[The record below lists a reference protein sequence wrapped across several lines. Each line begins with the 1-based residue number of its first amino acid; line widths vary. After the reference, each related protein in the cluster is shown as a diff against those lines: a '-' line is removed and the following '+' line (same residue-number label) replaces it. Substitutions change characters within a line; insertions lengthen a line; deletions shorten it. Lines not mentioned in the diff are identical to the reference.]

1 MKINKNFAERIK
13 QIREAEL
20 PSRAHSR
27 KVVFWEEDTRLL
39 SGQGKALVF
48 ILPTGGCSWAL
59 SGSGGCSICGYIYD
73 NPQQPDFEIILSS
86 FQKILRNKL
95 NKEFMYSVKI
105 FTSGSFLDTKEV
117 PEEFQLKML
126 EELSQY
132 DVIKEVVIESRPEY
146 IKNSSLKNISKRI
159 DMSILEI
166 AIGLESSSNSILMNS
181 INKGFFWED
190 FEKAA
195 NKIKENGARVKAYL
209 LFKPPF
215 VSEYDSI
222 RDMLLSVI
230 KIVSLGIDTI
240 SINAISIHRGTFL
253 SQLFEKNEYRTPW
266 LWSLLYLCREIKKQY
281 PDLRLICD
289 IVAGGNVRGA
299 HNCGECDQHVINAI
313 KEFTM
318 SQDIGV
324 LNKEISCSC
333 KYEWKS
339 NLIHEKISISEPVIQ
354 KNVL

>member
-20 PSRAHSR
+20 PSRKHSR

-39 SGQGKALVF
+39 TGQGKALVF

-86 FQKILRNKL
+86 FQKILKNKL
-95 NKEFMYSVKI
+95 NKEFSYSVKI
-105 FTSGSFLDTKEV
+105 FTSGSFLDTKEI
-117 PEEFQLKML
+117 PEEFQFKML

-132 DVIKEVVIESRPEY
+132 EVIKEVVIESRPEY
-146 IKNSSLKNISKRI
+146 IKDSSLKNISKRI

-195 NKIKENGARVKAYL
+195 NKIIENGARVKAYL

-215 VSEYDSI
+215 VSEYDSM
-222 RDMLLSVI
+222 RDMLLSAT

-266 LWSLLYLCREIKKQY
+266 LWSLLHLCKEIKKKH
-281 PDLRLICD
+281 PELRLICD

-299 HNCGECDQHVINAI
+299 HNCGECDQLVINAI

-318 SQDIGV
+318 SQDSGV
-324 LNKEISCSC
+324 LSKEISCSC

-354 KNVL
+354 RNVL

>member
-20 PSRAHSR
+20 PSRKHSR

-39 SGQGKALVF
+39 TGQGKALVF

-86 FQKILRNKL
+86 FQKILKNKL
-95 NKEFMYSVKI
+95 NKEFSYSVKI
-105 FTSGSFLDTKEV
+105 FTSGSFLDTKEI
-117 PEEFQLKML
+117 PEEFQFKML

-132 DVIKEVVIESRPEY
+132 EVIKEVVIESRPEY
-146 IKNSSLKNISKRI
+146 IKDSSLKNISKRI

-195 NKIKENGARVKAYL
+195 NKIIENGARVKAYL

-222 RDMLLSVI
+222 RDMLLSVK

-266 LWSLLYLCREIKKQY
+266 LWSLLHLCKEIKKKH
-281 PDLRLICD
+281 PELRLICD

-299 HNCGECDQHVINAI
+299 HNCGECDQLVINAI

-318 SQDIGV
+318 SQDSGV
-324 LNKEISCSC
+324 LSKEISCSC

-354 KNVL
+354 RNVL

>member
-20 PSRAHSR
+20 PSRANSR

-86 FQKILRNKL
+86 FQKILKNKL
-95 NKEFMYSVKI
+95 NKEFLYSVKI

-132 DVIKEVVIESRPEY
+132 EVIKEVVIESRPEY
-146 IKNSSLKNISKRI
+146 IKDSSLKNISKKI

-166 AIGLESSSNSILMNS
+166 AIGLESSNNSILMNS

-195 NKIKENGARVKAYL
+195 NTIKENVARVKAYL

-215 VSEYDSI
+215 VSEYDSM
-222 RDMLLSVI
+222 RDILLSVT

-240 SINAISIHRGTFL
+240 SINSISIHRGTFL
-253 SQLFEKNEYRTPW
+253 LQLFEKNEYRTPW
-266 LWSLLYLCREIKKQY
+266 LWSLLYVCREIKEQY

-299 HNCGECDQHVINAI
+299 HNCGECDQQVISAI

-324 LNKEISCSC
+324 LNKEINCSC
-333 KYEWKS
+333 KDEWKS

-354 KNVL
+354 RNVL